1 MRVTIGAVRRLAL
14 STALLLLLPAT
25 AHAGPTVFSAAGA
38 NPVAIQ
44 STVTAFR
51 TALGP
56 LNPNTA
62 GSNGAGRREINW
74 DGVPDASSSPN
85 LLPANFFNVNSP
97 RGVVFS
103 TPGTGFLVSRTSA
116 QGSPEFDDVQP
127 GYSTTFGV
135 FSAQRLFSPSGS
147 TVTDVNF
154 FVPGSTT
161 AATSKAFGAV
171 FTDVDAAGAAKL
183 SLFDADGMLIYSGDV
198 PTSAGSGG
206 LSFLG
211 AYFSDPPGI
220 ARVRITSGTT
230 PIAPA
235 VTDGGPNDLVVL
247 DDFIYGEPT
256 DGGGGPGGGP
266 PPTDTDGDGR
276 PDTSDNCASVANP
289 DQADGDHDGAGD
301 LCDAPALGKL
311 RVKRAKRRFRVSYE
325 LSEAAVVTFRVDR
338 RKGRHWRRMKGRF
351 TNSGHAG
358 PNSFRWNGKLR
369 GRRLRPGRYRL
380 AARALDT
387 SRERS
392 RTVRTRF
399 VSLAR

>member
-1 MRVTIGAVRRLAL
+1 VRRLAL

-25 AHAGPTVFSAAGA
+25 AQAAPVVFSAAGP

-44 STVTAFR
+44 PTVDAFR
-51 TALGP
+51 SALGP
-56 LNPNTA
+56 QNPNTA
-62 GSNGAGRREINW
+62 GSKGTGRREINW
-74 DGVPDASSSPN
+74 DGVPEALSSPN
-85 LLPANFFNVNSP
+85 SLPADFFNATSP

-103 TPGTGFLVSRTSA
+103 TPGTGFRVSANSGGLPPA
-116 QGSPEFDDVQP
+116 EFGDIDPSYP
-127 GYSTTFGV
+127 GAFGV
-135 FSAQRLFSPSGS
+135 FSPQKLFSPSGA
-147 TVTDVNF
+147 TITDVKI

-161 AATSKAFGAV
+161 PAVTKAFGAV
-171 FTDVDAAGAAKL
+171 FTDVDTAGGAKL
-183 SLFDADGMLIYSGDV
+183 QFFDADGTSLYSGNA
-198 PTSAGSGG
+198 PTSPGSGG

-211 AYFSDPPGI
+211 AYVADPPGI
-220 ARVRITSGTT
+220 ARVRITSGTAAIG
-230 PIAPA
+230 PGI
-235 VTDGGPNDLVVL
+235 TDGGPNDLVVL